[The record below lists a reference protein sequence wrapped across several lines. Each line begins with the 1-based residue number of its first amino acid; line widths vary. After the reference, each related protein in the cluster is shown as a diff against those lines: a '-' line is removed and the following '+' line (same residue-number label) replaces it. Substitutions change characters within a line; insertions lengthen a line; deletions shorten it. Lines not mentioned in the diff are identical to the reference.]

1 MLHTAKSQRVPCKVL
16 HWLKLHLFIQ
26 ETIYYDLWRYAVLRS
41 IRLRKRWAVVRLL
54 PKMQRVDVV
63 WFYQYSDAEGYA
75 KILRRLDP
83 QYQFKVVF
91 EANLA
96 QRQSLSV

>member
-1 MLHTAKSQRVPCKVL
+1 MT
-16 HWLKLHLFIQ
+16 
-26 ETIYYDLWRYAVLRS
+26 YGD
-41 IRLRKRWAVVRLL
+41 RLRKRWAVVRLL
-54 PKMQRVDVV
+54 PKMQRVDVG

-83 QYQFKVVF
+83 QYQFEVVF
-91 EANLA
+91 EANLS